1 MEAAAR
7 NSAQAQKERLG
18 GQGPLRLVV
27 VEDDPALRILLKRML
42 ASRADVRCVPSG
54 AKALELLAQ
63 LPEIDLV
70 ISDLNLGDMS
80 ALELLAQLE
89 EKGERWRHR
98 FVICTGGSVGAR
110 QSVALGASGVPVLRK
125 PFRADD
131 LRAMVDG
138 FIGRPKPDSL

>member
-1 MEAAAR
+1 M
-7 NSAQAQKERLG
+7 
-18 GQGPLRLVV
+18 
-27 VEDDPALRILLKRML
+27 LLKRML

-54 AKALELLAQ
+54 AQALALLDQ

-80 ALELLAQLE
+80 ALDLLDRLE
-89 EKGERWRHR
+89 AKGEQWRHR
-98 FVICTGGSVGAR
+98 FVICTGGSIGAK

-125 PFRADD
+125 PFRASD

-138 FIGRPKPDSL
+138 ILKEPRASASSI